1 MFKAILLDFDGVLA
15 DTEPLHFQVFHKV
28 LSGEEITLD
37 EADYYAKYIGLDD
50 KGCFHAVL
58 SDRGYSP
65 TPETIRRLI
74 DRKAGIFWEYL
85 KTSLVFYPGVV
96 EFVRR
101 VAARYRL
108 AIVSGA
114 LRREIDYSLETAGI
128 RKQFELITAGEDV
141 THGKPDPEGYLHT
154 LKELNQKNEL
164 AAAECVVI
172 EDSPPG
178 IQAAHAAGMRCLA
191 VSNTFPADQLS
202 MADAVIS
209 TLEEYDL
216 TSLERRFRN

>member
-1 MFKAILLDFDGVLA
+1 MVKAIFLDFDGVLA
-15 DTEPLHFQVFHKV
+15 DTEPLHFQVFHKLLLEEGV
-28 LSGEEITLD
+28 TLSQRE
-37 EADYYAKYIGLDD
+37 YYAKYIGLDD
-50 KGCFHAVL
+50 KGCFRAVL

-96 EFVRR
+96 EFVSQA
-101 VAARYRL
+101 AARYRL

-114 LRREIDYSLETAGI
+114 LRSEIDYSLEIAGI
-128 RKQFELITAGEDV
+128 RKHFELITAGEDV

-154 LKELNQKNEL
+154 LRKLNQKKEL
-164 AAAECVVI
+164 AAAECLVI

-178 IQAAHAAGMRCLA
+178 IQAAHVAGMRCLA
-191 VSNTFPADQLS
+191 ISNTFPSNQLS
-202 MADAVIS
+202 MADSVTS

-216 TSLERRFRN
+216 TSLEHRFRN